1 MGRHTIYAL
10 VPGVQTCAPPIFPRV
25 ANTCATCHVA
35 SYRKR
40 PDENPTFVVGGP
52 NHTLNLAA
60 FFRFLV
66 DCAKDPRFNAD
77 NIMHEINLVTE
88 LSWLDKLL
96 YLRADPDHQA
106 AADGTRGAVRM
117 DLPHRR
123 PRLGPRPRRRHE
135 PDQVLHADRKSVGE
149 GKGGAVREEP

>member
-1 MGRHTIYAL
+1 MFPEKLPGPGGYAAF
-10 VPGVQTCAPPIFPRV
+10 GVAWEAGQELPVGFTKKVVGFPRV

-77 NIMHEINLVTE
+77 NIM
-88 LSWLDKLL
+88 
-96 YLRADPDHQA
+96 Q
-106 AADGTRGAVRM
+106 
-117 DLPHRR
+117 
-123 PRLGPRPRRRHE
+123 
-135 PDQVLHADRKSVGE
+135 DRKSVVSGQSVSVRVDL
-149 GKGGAVREEP
+149 GGRRIIKT